1 MLSQIFS
8 TNVASVTIKTETVCA
23 YEEFTFKWIT
33 FSILQPLPKNKG
45 CFVWCWRVINGQ
57 SSSKDAKHKHC
68 TITFKNLA
76 ISHTL

>member
-1 MLSQIFS
+1 MLSRIFS
-8 TNVASVTIKTETVCA
+8 TNVASVSIKTQTVYV

-45 CFVWCWRVINGQ
+45 CFVWCWRVIDGQ
-57 SSSKDAKHKHC
+57 NWSEDAKHRHW